1 MLSQVGDNLKPQR
14 ALVISTL
21 GDFFCLRA
29 ETMQNR
35 LREALAKPSFR
46 LSVFI

>member
-1 MLSQVGDNLKPQR
+1 MTLGNNARQRIFKGGDNPKPQR

-35 LREALAKPSFR
+35 LREAL
-46 LSVFI
+46 